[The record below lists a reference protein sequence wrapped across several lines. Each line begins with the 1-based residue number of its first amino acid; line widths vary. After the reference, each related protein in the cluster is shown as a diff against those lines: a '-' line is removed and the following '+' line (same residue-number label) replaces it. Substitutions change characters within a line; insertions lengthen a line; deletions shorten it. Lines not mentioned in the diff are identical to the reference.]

1 MEGTNPISSFLA
13 FFAPKDYIGF

>member
-13 FFAPKDYIGF
+13 FFSPKDYIGF